1 MEIRWLPWLI
11 RSGAASAMS
20 GSSGTRHPADADR
33 RVRIV
38 RDTQR
43 VLQCQVLRCQEQAT
57 RNFAIDEVEW
67 GLTETMVCESHAAA
81 LNGGERYVYNSAE
94 NVIYMGQ
101 DAPIEDT

>member
-1 MEIRWLPWLI
+1 MTSVNRLAQPQL
-11 RSGAASAMS
+11 RVGPGRA
-20 GSSGTRHPADADR
+20 GTGHPAGADR

-101 DAPIEDT
+101 DAPIEDK